1 VAGRHEVRVSPRQ
14 APAGTSPTPAE
25 LAALQ
30 AYLDAGGVKAAA
42 HRLGVTPSTVKSH
55 LANVR
60 SRVGARTTAEAV
72 LMLSDVLVA

>member
-1 VAGRHEVRVSPRQ
+1 MSPRPV
-14 APAGTSPTPAE
+14 APGSSPTPAE

-42 HRLGVTPSTVKSH
+42 HRLGVAPSTVKNH

-72 LMLSDVLVA
+72 LMLADSLVA